1 MFVGARTRFVIYS
14 FVFAMAFSSAVGQG
28 TPPASTQGAGSLDAP
43 VAHAS
48 SDPNIAPRLG
58 GAKNNFRDFTHQL
71 FSPSTVLLPAFTAG
85 VSTAT
90 ADSKD
95 PFGNDAEGYGHRYGV
110 YLADTG
116 SAKFLRAFA
125 MPTIFNQVE
134 HYYPAGPDRSVGSR
148 LGHAF
153 VHTFVSKTRGGKNT
167 FNMSGI
173 PASFAV
179 GAIGTY
185 YYPGRYDSGWHV
197 VQRAAWMQ
205 GGYFAQDLWREFRP
219 QICRAT
225 HLPCGRHEP

>member
-1 MFVGARTRFVIYS
+1 MLFSGARARWCLL
-14 FVFAMAFSSAVGQG
+14 SSMFCAVLSLVGMSTAQCSPATSTAPLPDSPKA
-28 TPPASTQGAGSLDAP
+28 TPVVS
-43 VAHAS
+43 
-48 SDPNIAPRLG
+48 PRLG

-71 FSPSTVLLPAFTAG
+71 ISPSTVLVPAFAAG
-85 VSTAT
+85 VATAT
-90 ADSKD
+90 ADSTN
-95 PFGNDAEGYGHRYGV
+95 PFGNDAAGFGHRYGV

-134 HYYPAGPDRSVGSR
+134 HYYPVGSDHTVGAR
-148 LGHAF
+148 VGHAF
-153 VHTFVSKTRGGKNT
+153 VHTFVSKTRNGKNT

-205 GGYFAQDLWREFRP
+205 AGYFAQDVWREFRP
-219 QICRAT
+219 QVCRAT
-225 HLPCGRHEP
+225 HLPCGKRDRK

>member
-1 MFVGARTRFVIYS
+1 MLFNGARASGVYLSLMFCAVLS
-14 FVFAMAFSSAVGQG
+14 FGGLAVAQSAAD
-28 TPPASTQGAGSLDAP
+28 ASAK
-43 VAHAS
+43 
-48 SDPNIAPRLG
+48 SDPAPQNTVPVTPRLG
-58 GAKNNFRDFTHQL
+58 GAKNNFRDFAHQL
-71 FSPSTVLLPAFTAG
+71 ISPSTILLPAFTAG

-95 PFGNDAEGYGHRYGV
+95 PFGNDLEGYGHRYGV

-134 HYYPAGPDRSVGSR
+134 HYYPVGPGHNVGAR
-148 LGHAF
+148 VGHAF
-153 VHTFVSKTRGGKNT
+153 AHTFVSHTRSGRPT

-197 VQRAAWMQ
+197 VQRATWMQ
-205 GGYFAQDLWREFRP
+205 AGYFAQDLWREFRP

-225 HLPCGRHEP
+225 RLPCGRHDRQ